1 MVKNQDIYD
10 VVVVGGGV
18 CGTALL
24 YSLSQYTNA
33 DKIALIEKNE
43 AVARVN
49 SKHTSNSQTLH
60 FGDIE
65 TNYTLEKATTVNTG
79 ASMVK
84 AYLLRHDEAQSIYT
98 KYHKMVLGV
107 GAQQAEKLRDRYQ
120 SFKTLFPDL
129 RLIERTEIEALE
141 PNVLKGRDAEEET
154 LALFTPEGYTVD
166 YGRLSQSFAENATKE
181 SDKSIEM
188 MMDTRVLSIE
198 EVDGTTEQ
206 HFVIKTSKGEL
217 RAKTVAVTSGAHSLL
232 FAKEM
237 GYGQDYALLS
247 VAGSFYFAPHLL
259 NGKVYTVQVEK
270 LPFAAIHGDP
280 EVHDAQQTRFGPT
293 AKVMP
298 MLERGQYGTVW
309 EYFKTAG
316 LSLDA
321 FRSFFNILS
330 DWTIL
335 FYIIMNFIYDIPLIG
350 KRLFIRKVRKIV
362 PSITLKDLEF
372 AKGYG
377 GIRPQVVNLKTRQLE
392 MGEAKITGRR
402 ILFNITPSPG
412 ASTCLKTAKDSCQ
425 QLVEFLG
432 EGYAFEEERFLEDLS
447 CSEEKT
453 LVSQKTEETAGAAV
467 H

>member
-18 CGTALL
+18 CGTSLL
-24 YSLSQYTNA
+24 YSLSQYTNVEN
-33 DKIALIEKNE
+33 IALIEKNE
-43 AVARVN
+43 AVAQVN

-65 TNYTLEKATTVNTG
+65 TNYSLEKARSVNAG
-79 ASMVK
+79 ASLVK
-84 AYLLRHDEAQSIYT
+84 AYLLRYDAAQTIYT
-98 KYHKMVLGV
+98 KYHKMVLAV
-107 GAQQAEKLRDRYQ
+107 GAQQVQKLRDRYD

-129 RLIERTEIEALE
+129 RLIERAEIEALE

-166 YGRLSQSFAENATKE
+166 YGRLSQSFVQNATKDTE
-181 SDKSIEM
+181 KSVEIM
-188 MMDTRVLSIE
+188 TGTRVLSIE
-198 EVDGTTEQ
+198 EAGSATEQ
-206 HFVIKTSKGEL
+206 YFVITTSNGEL

-232 FAKEM
+232 FAKQM

-259 NGKVYTVQVEK
+259 NGKVYMVQMAK

-335 FYIIMNFIYDIPLIG
+335 VYIIMNFIYDIPLIG

-362 PSITLKDLEF
+362 PSIRLKDLTF

-392 MGEAKITGRR
+392 MGEAKITGKR

-412 ASTCLKTAKDSCQ
+412 ASTCLQTAKESCQ
-425 QLVEFLG
+425 QLVGFLG
-432 EGYAFEEERFLEDLS
+432 EGYAFEEERFVEDLS
-447 CSEEKT
+447 CAEEKT
-453 LVSQKTEETAGAAV
+453 LVS
-467 H
+467 